1 MRKENK
7 LLTIFAVTFTLIGII
22 FLTIFSGYTKYR
34 KEQKEAEA
42 QARAQA
48 EELQLYKDYIKSATS
63 VKHESLENG
72 LLTRKTTIYKGNE
85 VVGYAYLG
93 GDKVEGIPLTTGAK
107 ELRIEVIINTRN
119 EIVGARID
127 YSEHTPDYMKYI
139 NQYFDKLPN
148 TKLVDYKL
156 VDEVA
161 GASAKSMPIVREVLD
176 QVTKLA
182 TGQEPNPKD
191 PYKDIFADKE
201 TAEEDAS
208 FTATEKVTK
217 KEIIK
222 DVNGN
227 VLGYVYTLH
236 GTSTTPL
243 HDYDESGSNYITL
256 LVGVD
261 SDNKIVKV
269 VVLETDHTSSFL
281 DKHNTYFDSLE
292 GVLVSETPVD
302 DVAGATV
309 SRTIIRDLIDALKAV
324 FE

>member
-7 LLTIFAVTFTLIGII
+7 LLTIFAVTFTLIGIL
-22 FLTIFSGYTKYR
+22 FLVVFNRYEK
-34 KEQKEAEA
+34 QKEVKV
-42 QARAQA
+42 
-48 EELQLYKDYIKSATS
+48 YKEYLETATS

-127 YSEHTPDYMKYI
+127 YSEHTADYMKYI

-161 GASAKSMPIVREVLD
+161 GASAKSMPIVREVLN
-176 QVTKLA
+176 QVTKLV
-182 TGQEPNPKD
+182 TGQEPNPKELPD

-201 TAEEDAS
+201 TAEEDAL

-222 DVNGN
+222 DANGN

-269 VVLETDHTSSFL
+269 LVLDTDHTSSFL

-292 GVLVSETPVD
+292 GVLVSEAPVD
-302 DVAGATV
+302 DVADATI
-309 SRTIIRDLIDALKAV
+309 SRGIIRDLIDALKAV